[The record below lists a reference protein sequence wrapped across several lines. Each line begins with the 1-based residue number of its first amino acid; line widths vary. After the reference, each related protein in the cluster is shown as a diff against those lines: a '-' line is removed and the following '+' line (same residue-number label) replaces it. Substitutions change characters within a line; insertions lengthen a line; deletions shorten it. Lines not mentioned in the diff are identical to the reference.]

1 MLLNFCIIMFIV
13 LLDQLTKGLCRAY
26 LKNTESG
33 TIPVIKNVFHITYV
47 ENRGAAFSIL
57 QNQRW
62 LFIAITI
69 VISCVMFYYLL
80 HMRKRHDVLTI
91 SICLILGGAIGNLID
106 RIWRGYVV
114 DFFDFRL
121 INFAVFNIADS
132 AVVVGAILF
141 CAYLIFSDDKTILG
155 K

>member
-1 MLLNFCIIMFIV
+1 MLLDFCIIIFIV
-13 LLDQLTKGLCRAY
+13 VLDQLTKGLCRTY
-26 LKNTESG
+26 LKNTESR

-62 LFIAITI
+62 LFIVITI
-69 VISCVMFYYLL
+69 AISGIMFYYLL
-80 HMRKRHDVLTI
+80 HMRRRNDVLTT
-91 SICLILGGAIGNLID
+91 SMCLILGGAIGNLID
-106 RIWRGYVV
+106 RIYLGYVV
-114 DFFDFRL
+114 DFLDFRL
-121 INFAVFNIADS
+121 INFAVFNVADS

-141 CAYLIFSDDKTILG
+141 CACLIFSKDKSLLG